1 MQPQLLDLSP
11 PSAPPAPAPLR
22 VEVARSVADL
32 RRHAAAYE
40 AFTARLTQG
49 GSLFYSLPWL
59 EIYTPVYVTP
69 ERGMHFLLAWQGDTI
84 IGVAPLQLEQKSLS
98 RGRVRRLFCWGN
110 VHGSLMIE
118 GRFLVPDPADIDRCI
133 AAFAAHVLDP
143 RSGEVD
149 CFEFHYLDEHAPEFA
164 AVQRHFRP
172 QSTEPEDMPSYQMVL
187 PSTFDAYAQ
196 TLTGSALMKVRNRW
210 RALQKAGRLEF
221 LPVTRLSEAELAQ
234 VMQMHMGR
242 QELLRDRGR
251 ARQSLFQ
258 EPRLRDAYLRL
269 LEHAAADGSARHYL
283 LKVDGKLVCFGLGF
297 HRGDTMI
304 YHLTAFDPDWGRFEP
319 GRVFW
324 FLMLQAEIERGQTRL
339 IDALPGITKV
349 KQDFS
354 NASRT
359 YRCLAGTKPHSLRA
373 RLKVGTWQAGVAAA
387 ERLRGWR
394 ERRHAPPAMPRPAAA
409 VTGDASSPPPER

>member
-32 RRHAAAYE
+32 RRHAVAYE

-59 EIYTPVYVTP
+59 EIYTAVYVTP

-133 AAFAAHVLDP
+133 AAFASHVLDP

>member
-1 MQPQLLDLSP
+1 M
-11 PSAPPAPAPLR
+11 PALFPDPAGAPLR

-40 AFTARLTQG
+40 AFAARLTQG

-59 EIYTPVYVTP
+59 EICTPVYVTP
-69 ERGMHFLLAWQGDTI
+69 ERGMYFLLAWQGDTLV
-84 IGVAPLQLEQKSLS
+84 GVAPLQLEQKSLT

-110 VHGSLMIE
+110 VHGSLMLE
-118 GRFLVPDPADIDRCI
+118 GRFLIPDAADIDRCI
-133 AAFAAHVLDP
+133 QAFAAHVLDP
-143 RSGEVD
+143 RSGAVD
-149 CFEFHYLDEHAPEFA
+149 CFEFHYLDEQAPEFA

-172 QSTEPEDMPSYQMVL
+172 QSAEPEEMPSYQMVL
-187 PSTFDAYAQ
+187 PATFEAYAE
-196 TLTGSALMKVRNRW
+196 TLGGSTLMKVRNRW

-242 QELLRDRGR
+242 QDLLRERGR
-251 ARQSLFQ
+251 TRQSLFQ
-258 EPRLRDAYLRL
+258 EPRLRDAHLRL
-269 LEHAAADGSARHYL
+269 LAQAADDGSARHYL
-283 LKVDGKLVCFGLGF
+283 LKVDGTLVCVGLGF

-304 YHLTAFDPDWGRFEP
+304 YHLTAFDPAWGRFEP
-319 GRVFW
+319 GRVLW

-354 NASRT
+354 NASRS

-373 RLKVGTWQAGVAAA
+373 RVKVGTWRAGVAAA

-394 ERRHAPPAMPRPAAA
+394 ERHRGTAAVPLAAAA
-409 VTGDASSPPPER
+409 VTADAASPPPER